1 MLAPGVQRRRDGQV
15 FSFEQAEIEDA
26 NGPQVGE
33 TATDDVGRQE
43 AMGLGVWCTGVRHR
57 ILAYPS
63 ARPSLGVD
71 GKWFKR
77 KSKNTS
83 GDGGR
88 GLLPAG
94 RLGRYNP
101 SHRAIE
107 THDIKNFQVQESNE
121 NQKGGQKEESRR
133 RQSGAGQ
140 IQVEEQRGRQEGPQ
154 HAAEV
159 LWLEQWKWS
168 LLGAAA
174 WATVLVKDPTAPQVH
189 SVRLPWPPVSILSER
204 EEESVKRH
212 GGEGTSS
219 RRSRTPRRNRGG
231 KSIKVKGNSGDAEA
245 PQQAFDPEDLKS
257 RRVRLRVISV
267 EKASG
272 SGDLLQDKPYKDHL
286 TWAQRGRIDGYHAGF
301 PRSRFSRLRHRRE
314 PGPPPPVRTKAEPYG
329 MKVNTRAQQEECDR
343 GTVMASRSITMA
355 KLVANRKRGGRI
367 RAIATLENPPPS
379 SLEDHLLAWQLG
391 QLDDCTWRRVF
402 VLRGYVAFY
411 STTTW
416 ELPEMQEFLDYQL
429 VQAANF
435 DTCIYQS
442 NVPVGYRNI
451 KPQQFSGSMLG
462 IKELE
467 GRCKCGEGARHEPII
482 GRERSRASGTYP
494 DELCD
499 KHARCVITVLMGKE
513 EFLRYKE
520 MRLKETIM
528 EHKAKAEKASSSSEE
543 KASQRSLPAKAESA
557 HKEKRTKTEA
567 SESPDFDP
575 STSSTSSCSAGE
587 DEGGD
592 ERKGESLQPE
602 TVHTW
607 VGGDGKFGMLKSRN
621 INIAAEDA
629 TYVGGMRDPY
639 KAAQA
644 NPNLMS
650 MGLRIRAAWETFVKQ
665 FPNGEGG

>member
-1 MLAPGVQRRRDGQV
+1 
-15 FSFEQAEIEDA
+15 
-26 NGPQVGE
+26 
-33 TATDDVGRQE
+33 
-43 AMGLGVWCTGVRHR
+43 
-57 ILAYPS
+57 
-63 ARPSLGVD
+63 
-71 GKWFKR
+71 
-77 KSKNTS
+77 
-83 GDGGR
+83 
-88 GLLPAG
+88 
-94 RLGRYNP
+94 
-101 SHRAIE
+101 
-107 THDIKNFQVQESNE
+107 
-121 NQKGGQKEESRR
+121 
-133 RQSGAGQ
+133 
-140 IQVEEQRGRQEGPQ
+140 
-154 HAAEV
+154 
-159 LWLEQWKWS
+159 
-168 LLGAAA
+168 
-174 WATVLVKDPTAPQVH
+174 
-189 SVRLPWPPVSILSER
+189 
-204 EEESVKRH
+204 
-212 GGEGTSS
+212 
-219 RRSRTPRRNRGG
+219 
-231 KSIKVKGNSGDAEA
+231 
-245 PQQAFDPEDLKS
+245 
-257 RRVRLRVISV
+257 
-267 EKASG
+267 
-272 SGDLLQDKPYKDHL
+272 
-286 TWAQRGRIDGYHAGF
+286 
-301 PRSRFSRLRHRRE
+301 
-314 PGPPPPVRTKAEPYG
+314 

-379 SLEDHLLAWQLG
+379 SLEDHLLAW
-391 QLDDCTWRRVF
+391 
-402 VLRGYVAFY
+402 
-411 STTTW
+411 
-416 ELPEMQEFLDYQL
+416 ELPEMQEFLDYPL

-499 KHARCVITVLMGKE
+499 KHARCVITQFVLMGKE